1 MLFWGGPNPGHGK
14 THRQQE
20 EGEDEDSLTYE
31 GVERRVGAHTPH
43 LVDGLKGQ
51 DVLLIL
57 RASQGAAGATA
68 GAEVPR
74 GEGH

>member
-1 MLFWGGPNPGHGK
+1 MRTG
-14 THRQQE
+14 
-20 EGEDEDSLTYE
+20 LTYE
-31 GVERRVGAHTPH
+31 GVECRVGAYTPH

-51 DVLLIL
+51 DVLFIL